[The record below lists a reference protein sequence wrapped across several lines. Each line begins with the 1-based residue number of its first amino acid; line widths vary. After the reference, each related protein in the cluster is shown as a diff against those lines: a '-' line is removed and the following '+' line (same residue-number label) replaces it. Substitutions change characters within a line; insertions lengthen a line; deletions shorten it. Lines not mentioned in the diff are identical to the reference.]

1 MGRQALQLG
10 RMGRPGIVT
19 PDEQKPVLIDI
30 SGATFY
36 RDHPSPSST
45 SITGHS
51 ALFSGLNFRLP
62 SFANPKEHWAVLGS
76 SAGARSAF
84 LEVLR
89 SKYICLPPTAR
100 TYPYL
105 LTHKIQ
111 SEDAYLRSP
120 IRAIQY
126 VGFDADRGGL
136 GGKAMRGAYLSARY
150 EARKEEMDFSLLDF
164 LKGNTELNPDENLNF
179 STDEGLLAR
188 VVDNLKLEG
197 LLDMPVSNLSNGQS
211 RRAKIARSLMS
222 KPVLL
227 LLDGPFMG
235 LDPPTSKLL
244 SSLLNQLAEACDPRI
259 LLSLRPQDIIP
270 DWLTHLICVTED
282 FKISAQGSKSDVL
295 AKVDNSHGRLLNKS
309 ISADDITSERAQS
322 LENLPSETIGTPVI
336 EMLGVQVKYGSRCV
350 LGGWQQRP
358 EGKQQEGLWW
368 TVSKGQRWGI
378 FGPNG
383 SGKTTLLSLITSD
396 HPQTYS
402 APMRLFQRSR
412 LPSRGNLG
420 ISIFDIQSRI
430 GHSSPE
436 VHTYFPRNLCVR
448 RAMESA
454 WADAPLS
461 KPTKLTDEGRQK
473 VNACLRWFQ
482 TEINPKATTLDFSVP
497 DTEIPSIS
505 ELRRRYD
512 RELVKCGSLPW
523 ASEVT
528 FGELAF
534 SAQRVILFL
543 RAIIRSPE
551 IVILD
556 EAFSGMDESAREKCA
571 HFLSYGER
579 SILGTSEAEIIE
591 ARVVP
596 SLQSQLGLVQVPGLQ
611 ADQALLVV
619 SHLKEEVPD
628 CVREWITLPE
638 PGTRAPRIGRLKGPV
653 RSQQSAWSE
662 IWGMDA

>member
-1 MGRQALQLG
+1 MSRQALQARRTARSG
-10 RMGRPGIVT
+10 TVFRE
-19 PDEQKPVLIDI
+19 EQKPALIDI
-30 SGATFY
+30 FGATFY

-45 SITGHS
+45 SNTGCS
-51 ALFSGLNFRLP
+51 ALFPGLNFSLP

-76 SAGARSAF
+76 SASARTAF

-105 LTHKIQ
+105 STHKIQ
-111 SEDAYLRSP
+111 SENPHLRNP
-120 IRAIQY
+120 TKAIQY
-126 VGFDADRGGL
+126 VGFDAERGGL
-136 GGKAMRGAYLSARY
+136 GGSTMRGAYLSARY

-164 LKGNTELNPDENLNF
+164 LKGNTELNPDENLNVN
-179 STDEGLLAR
+179 TDDDLLAR
-188 VVDNLKLEG
+188 VLNDLKLEG
-197 LLDMPVSNLSNGQS
+197 LLDMPVSNLSNGQT
-211 RRAKIARSLMS
+211 RRAKIAKSLMN

-244 SSLLNQLAEACDPRI
+244 SSLLNQLAEACNPRI
-259 LLSLRPQDIIP
+259 LLSLRPQDIVP
-270 DWLTHLICVTED
+270 DWLTHLICVNED

-295 AKVDNSHGRLLNKS
+295 AKADNSHIRLLNKS
-309 ISADDITSERAQS
+309 ITTDNAISQRAQS
-322 LENLPSETIGTPVI
+322 LEKLPSEASGIPVI

-350 LGGWQQRP
+350 LGGWQQGS

-368 TVSKGQRWGI
+368 TVRKGQRWGV
-378 FGPNG
+378 FGSNG

-402 APMRLFQRSR
+402 VPMRLFQRSR
-412 LPSRGNLG
+412 LPSRGNPG

-436 VHTYFPRNLCVR
+436 VHTYFPRSLSVR

-461 KPTKLTDEGRQK
+461 KPTKLTDEGREK

-482 TEINPKATTLDFSVP
+482 TELYPEAPKLDFSISNS
-497 DTEIPSIS
+497 ELSSIS
-505 ELRRRYD
+505 GLRSRYD
-512 RELVKCGSLPW
+512 GEIMKCGSLSW
-523 ASEVT
+523 ASKVK

-534 SAQRVILFL
+534 SAQRVVLFL
-543 RAIIRSPE
+543 RAIIRNPE

-556 EAFSGMDESAREKCA
+556 EALSGMDESAREKCA

-579 SILGTSEAEIIE
+579 SVLWTPE
-591 ARVVP
+591 ARSAEARFVP
-596 SLQSQLGLVQVPGLQ
+596 SLQSQLGLVQVPGLR
-611 ADQALLVV
+611 ANQALLVV

-653 RSQQSAWSE
+653 SLEHNAWSE
-662 IWGMDA
+662 IWGMDV